1 MIPYDVDEL
10 REELRN
16 YYGTAAV
23 VMGQDDLFG
32 GIPVLSDLF
41 DVDSL
46 SDEEVVEEAE
56 RLGIIRFLR
65 R

>member
-1 MIPYDVDEL
+1 MIPYNADEL

-23 VMGQDDLFG
+23 VMGQDDPFG

-46 SDEEVVEEAE
+46 SDEEVVGEAE
-56 RLGIIRFLR
+56 RLGIIWFLR